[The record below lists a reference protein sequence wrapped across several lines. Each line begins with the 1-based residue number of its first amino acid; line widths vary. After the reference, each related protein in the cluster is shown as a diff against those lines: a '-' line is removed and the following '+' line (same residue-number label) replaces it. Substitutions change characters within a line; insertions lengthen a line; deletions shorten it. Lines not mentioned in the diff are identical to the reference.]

1 MGKLFDTSII
11 NAGDSAEIVAAE
23 LDPGEYPY
31 FCSVHPYMTGTLTV
45 Q

>member
-11 NAGDSAEIVAAE
+11 NAGDSGEIVTTD
-23 LDPGEYPY
+23 LKPGEYPF
-31 FCSVHPYMTGTLTV
+31 FCSVHPYMTGTMTV